1 MKTATVE
8 QHLLQFP
15 KFYFLKIP
23 RGKAHFRYENSFSL
37 HRLIGTSLG
46 LPSKEFSI
54 IFLRYRSIS
63 VLENV
68 YIKNALD
75 SREKSRKFFCCI
87 WKCVARLCEDMKYWS
102 SRWREGKLLLTS
114 KSRHWRALFV
124 NVSWSQRTKMVAFG
138 SKRKWCCC
146 KLIIKPFGRNSY
158 TKQNNSLTEHRFKL
172 IL

>member
-46 LPSKEFSI
+46 LPSKVFSI
-54 IFLRYRSIS
+54 IFVRYRSIP

-75 SREKSRKFFCCI
+75 SREKSRNF
-87 WKCVARLCEDMKYWS
+87 A
-102 SRWREGKLLLTS
+102 
-114 KSRHWRALFV
+114 
-124 NVSWSQRTKMVAFG
+124 VAFENAWQG
-138 SKRKWCCC
+138 FAK
-146 KLIIKPFGRNSY
+146 I
-158 TKQNNSLTEHRFKL
+158 
-172 IL
+172 